1 MVTTLALGVHVRAD
15 GTDRMR
21 SFTEEP
27 GAATGGGP
35 THARSGRLFRKYATI
50 FVAAV
55 CLALVTNGAFD
66 MWFSYQE
73 QKALLVEI
81 QRGQAESAASKISHF
96 VEEIEAQ
103 MSWVTPLPWNA
114 VTLEEWRFDAVR
126 LLRQVPAV
134 TEVAQ
139 LDSAG
144 HEKLRVSR
152 HAMDVTESHVDYS
165 RDPMFVHPM
174 ANKTYYGPV
183 YFVDGSE
190 PYMAIAVAGA
200 GREHCGERTVE
211 YARRFG
217 SISHGSAHRNSRAER
232 RR

>member
-1 MVTTLALGVHVRAD
+1 MIFSRLWAQLACYGDHILTLALGVHVRAD
-15 GTDRMR
+15 GTDRMK

-35 THARSGRLFRKYATI
+35 SHARSGRLFRKYATI

-103 MSWVTPLPWNA
+103 MSWVTPLPWRNGA
-114 VTLEEWRFDAVR
+114 ST
-126 LLRQVPAV
+126 P
-134 TEVAQ
+134 
-139 LDSAG
+139 SACCA
-144 HEKLRVSR
+144 KYR
-152 HAMDVTESHVDYS
+152 
-165 RDPMFVHPM
+165 P
-174 ANKTYYGPV
+174 
-183 YFVDGSE
+183 
-190 PYMAIAVAGA
+190 
-200 GREHCGERTVE
+200 
-211 YARRFG
+211 
-217 SISHGSAHRNSRAER
+217 
-232 RR
+232 